1 MSNKQSA
8 NQNGANSDLG
18 KENSDQDQPGAK
30 PQSNKISLVKKLFNA
45 AKSGNSSSKSAETI
59 SALES

>member
-1 MSNKQSA
+1 MSKKQSA

-18 KENSDQDQPGAK
+18 KENSDQNQPGAK

-45 AKSGNSSSKSAETI
+45 AKNGNNSSVSAEAI
-59 SALES
+59 NALES